1 MKTWLVTW
9 KWAGNHAKVEN
20 PIAAILSFRLSGKRV
35 REIVEQIYVDAK
47 YTLSERASYANN
59 KKFNPYPAHYGTIK
73 GIDYLGEVYCGHKPY
88 LHARRVDDLKVEMNS
103 NGEEK
108 ISWKERPKPNISI

>member
-47 YTLSERASYANN
+47 
-59 KKFNPYPAHYGTIK
+59 
-73 GIDYLGEVYCGHKPY
+73 
-88 LHARRVDDLKVEMNS
+88 
-103 NGEEK
+103 
-108 ISWKERPKPNISI
+108 